1 MNSAPDSKQ
10 NCETNNTTATA
21 RQPSIFLQFKRKSSI
36 MTNDLTSTKKK
47 KAKKL
52 NNQSELLEVNETPS
66 KLKPLKSSIF
76 S

>member
-1 MNSAPDSKQ
+1 
-10 NCETNNTTATA
+10 
-21 RQPSIFLQFKRKSSI
+21 